1 MKRLG
6 ILCVAVALL
15 GVSFASAADDEIK
28 LNAKQRREAAEANTQ
43 LALAYMRE
51 NDLTTARAKLE
62 RALDQDPNL
71 ATTQMTA
78 GFLYDRL
85 GETERA
91 DGHFERAMKLGKD
104 DPIIMNNYAAFLC
117 RKGDKKRGEA
127 LFLQAAESPLYR
139 TPAVAYANAG
149 RCARADGRPK
159 DAEKYFRQALAI
171 QADQVDA
178 LYQMAELYFETG
190 NYLQARAFLDR
201 YQSSAQVSAA
211 SLWLDYRIERA
222 MGDYEQA
229 KASASRLKRDFAL
242 SEEVGKL
249 LEAERAQQ

>member
-1 MKRLG
+1 MKQSA
-6 ILCVAVALL
+6 IVCAVLAL
-15 GVSFASAADDEIK
+15 FAIPFACNADEEIK
-28 LNAKQRREAAEANTQ
+28 LNSKQRMEAAEANTQ
-43 LALAYMRE
+43 LAIAYMRE
-51 NDLTTARAKLE
+51 GDLVTARAKLE
-62 RALDQDPNL
+62 RALSQDPNL

-85 GETERA
+85 GDTEKA

-127 LFLQAAESPLYR
+127 LFLQAATSPLYR

-171 QADQVDA
+171 QADQRDA

-201 YQSSAQVSAA
+201 YQSSAEVSAG

-229 KASASRLKRDFAL
+229 NASAARLKRDYAL
-242 SEEVGKL
+242 SPEVGLL
-249 LEAERAQQ
+249 LEAERGQK